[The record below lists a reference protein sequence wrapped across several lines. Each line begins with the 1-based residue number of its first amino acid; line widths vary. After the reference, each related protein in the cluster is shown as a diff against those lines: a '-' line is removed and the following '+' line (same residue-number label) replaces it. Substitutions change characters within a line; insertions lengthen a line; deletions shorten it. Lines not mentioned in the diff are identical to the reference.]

1 MKKIIAAL
9 TFLCVAASAVS
20 CGAKEDDTE
29 LSKPGQPATAA
40 KTTEAETEAET
51 EPETETEEPTLSA
64 EEIQKIKDKDMEYL
78 DTIEVSLLDYYVGTP
93 EEAGID
99 SDDADKAT
107 IFTVGVNYNA
117 PNLDKIDSVA
127 ITVDGEKIHSN
138 TVSSVWG
145 AKDEDGDLWGLY
157 RFRLEGEYAKEDV
170 KVRFWY
176 ADTNKVTREVALD
189 TEGDFEAIADIMC
202 WYEDSDSEE
211 AVDGKIKHPYI
222 YKINGRYCAIES
234 YHETPPWGNDSDNER
249 DYYDQTYSITP
260 LEGAFGPVL
269 AAEDVKIEAEKVKPY
284 TYSEL
289 IGLRNSYLG
298 QYVTCY
304 IYCDWDGVLDWD
316 NMSDEDKMGALNA
329 QALIYKVVPMQSR
342 KTYLIIHNSDG
353 EDIKYSCA
361 IPE

>member
-29 LSKPGQPATAA
+29 LSKPDQPATAA

-51 EPETETEEPTLSA
+51 ETETETEEPTLSA
-64 EEIQKIKDKDMEYL
+64 EEIQKIKDEDMKYL
-78 DTIEVSLLDYYVGTP
+78 EKFEVSLLDYYVGTP

-99 SDDADKAT
+99 SDDSDKAT
-107 IFTVGVNYNA
+107 ILTVGVNYNSTDLKKLDWYDLMA
-117 PNLDKIDSVA
+117 KDVSLRPNQ
-127 ITVDGEKIHSN
+127 
-138 TVSSVWG
+138 VSTVWG
-145 AKDEDGDLWGLY
+145 AKDKDGELWGLY
-157 RFRLEGEYAKEDV
+157 RFRFEGEYPLEDL
-170 KVRFWY
+170 KLQFCY
-176 ADTNKVTREVALD
+176 DDEYNVTRDVGFG
-189 TEGDFEAIADIMC
+189 TEGDFETFAENMC

-222 YKINGRYCAIES
+222 YKIHDRYCIIDS
-234 YHETPPWGNDSDNER
+234 YHETPPHGNDSDNEL
-249 DYYDQTYSITP
+249 DYYDQTYAITP

-269 AAEDVKIEAEKVKPY
+269 AEGDVELESENVKPY
-284 TYSEL
+284 TYSKL
-289 IGLRNSYLG
+289 IGLRNSNLG

-304 IYCDWDGVLDWD
+304 ICCKWDGVLDWD

-329 QALIYKVVPMQSR
+329 QALINKVIPMQSQS
-342 KTYLIIHNSDG
+342 TYLIIHAGEG

-361 IPE
+361 ISE